1 MIARRVADSGAVRV
15 QDLSDELRV
24 SVETIRRDLM
34 FLERDGVLDR
44 VSGGAATP
52 GQRCADEPCFSE
64 RLKAQEQA
72 KIRIG
77 LAAAALVH
85 DGAIIF
91 LDVGTTT
98 LRVASALPKTFHGL
112 VVTNSV
118 PVAVEFARRPS
129 VQVLLTGGRMRC
141 DDQALS
147 GQHALDLIEAV
158 RADVAFLGAGG
169 AHPTCGLTG
178 FHLDEVATRLAMI
191 RGSAK
196 SYVLADSAK
205 FNRVA
210 PFHVAGWD
218 SLAGLITEAE
228 PPAGLQA
235 ALLESGAELIVA
247 G

>member
-1 MIARRVADSGAVRV
+1 MADSGAVRV

-34 FLERDGVLDR
+34 FLERDGLLDR
-44 VSGGAATP
+44 IQGGAASP
-52 GQRCADEPCFSE
+52 GQRCADEPPFAD
-64 RLKAQEQA
+64 RIKAQASA
-72 KIRIG
+72 KTRIG

-85 DGAIIF
+85 DGAILF

-98 LRVASALPKTFHGL
+98 LGVARALPKTFHGL

-118 PVAVEFARRPS
+118 PVAGEFARRPS
-129 VQVLLTGGRMRC
+129 VHVLLTGGRMRC

-158 RADVAFLGAGG
+158 RADIAFLGVGG
-169 AHPTCGLTG
+169 VHPTCGPTG
-178 FHLDEVATRLAMI
+178 FHLDEVATRLAMM
-191 RGSAK
+191 RSSSK
-196 SYVLADSAK
+196 SYMLADSSK
-205 FNRVA
+205 FNQVA
-210 PFHVAGWD
+210 PFHIAGWD
-218 SLAGLITEAE
+218 AFAGLITEAE